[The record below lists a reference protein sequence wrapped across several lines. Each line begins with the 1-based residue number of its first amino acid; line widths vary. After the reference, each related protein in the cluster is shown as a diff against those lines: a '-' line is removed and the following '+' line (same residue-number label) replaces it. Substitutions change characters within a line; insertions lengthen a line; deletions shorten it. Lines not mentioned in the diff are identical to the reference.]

1 MNRQP
6 FPVQRISP
14 HRASDNSQKSYLLSP
29 KVQIHH
35 QPNPLVSREL
45 RASVNKFPQDIVNE
59 LQTKGIHNH
68 LSNTKID

>member
-14 HRASDNSQKSYLLSP
+14 HRASDNPQKPFVISP
-29 KVQIHH
+29 KLQIQP

-45 RASVNKFPQDIVNE
+45 RASVNKFPQDIICEV
-59 LQTKGIHNH
+59 QTKGIHIT
-68 LSNTKID
+68 LLDRQLV